1 MVQKVSVQKGVT
13 FYIAER
19 GRCVDI
25 DIDDDVTALTF
36 ARMRRDVSISNLQYG
51 VFTPSYFLQDVKK
64 QFPNIKEIV
73 IEQI

>member
-36 ARMRRDVSISNLQYG
+36 GMFLSAIYSMECFHRRI
-51 VFTPSYFLQDVKK
+51 FC
-64 QFPNIKEIV
+64 EI
-73 IEQI
+73 